1 MSDLDFLFQAAQDDV
16 VKLNDAPD
24 VATKLKLYSLFK
36 QAAEGDAT
44 GDRPSAIQFVARAKF
59 DAWSEL
65 AGVNSDQAK
74 QTYIDLVTELKASD
88 E

>member
-1 MSDLDFLFQAAQDDV
+1 MSDLDSLFQIAQDDV

-24 VATKLKLYSLFK
+24 VSTKLKLYSLFK
-36 QAAEGDAT
+36 QAAEGDVS

-65 AGVNSDQAK
+65 NGMAADAAK
-74 QTYIDLVTELKASD
+74 QAYIDLVTELKAND

>member
-1 MSDLDFLFQAAQDDV
+1 MSDLASLFQIAQDDV

-24 VATKLKLYSLFK
+24 VATKLKLYSLLK
-36 QAAEGDAT
+36 QAAEGDAS

-65 AGVNSDQAK
+65 KGMSAEVAQ
-74 QTYIDLVTELKASD
+74 QTYIDLVTELKAKD

>member
-1 MSDLDFLFQAAQDDV
+1 MSDLASLFQTAQDDV

-59 DAWSEL
+59 DAWTEL
-65 AGVNSDQAK
+65 KGMSGDEAK
-74 QTYIDLVTELKASD
+74 QKYIDLVTELKAND

>member
-1 MSDLDFLFQAAQDDV
+1 MSDLDSLFQIAQDDV

-36 QAAEGDAT
+36 QAAEGDAS

-65 AGVNSDQAK
+65 KGMTADAAK
-74 QTYIDLVTELKASD
+74 QAYIDLVTELKAND